1 MINQASVVHRLP
13 SDPQTT
19 LLSFNLD
26 LQLFI
31 LILRVLISKSIP
43 VNFGRKCDICAKYI
57 FVRWEQNVTS
67 DVEIF
72 YFYFLWEQNVTFVQN
87 TFLLGGNKM

>member
-67 DVEIF
+67 DVDIF
-72 YFYFLWEQNVTFVQN
+72 FMGTKCNICAKFIFLVGT
-87 TFLLGGNKM
+87 KCDI